1 MGRAERFEQRRLARK
16 ERWERW
22 ASQEHPVLDALRE
35 SMAEAL
41 PIILSSVLELLT
53 TKMAAVPLSQDLVD
67 DTEASE
73 SL

>member
-1 MGRAERFEQRRLARK
+1 MGRAEQLKQRRLARK

-22 ASQEHPVLDALRE
+22 ASQEHPILDALRE

-41 PIILSSVLELLT
+41 PIILSSLLELLT
-53 TKMAAVPLSQDLVD
+53 TKIASIPLDQSYAD
-67 DTEASE
+67 DEEALK